1 MAVGRLPPR
10 AAGWMGR
17 RLGDLGYVLTPGRR
31 KTALTNLARAF
42 PEIALGAR
50 RRICRRSYQH
60 FGLMVVEL
68 AAMLARPL
76 EETLRRIRVDGL
88 EHVRSAMDQH
98 GRALLLTAHLGNW
111 ELLPVA
117 CRLTGYRLSVVLRP
131 LDAPWLDRLAMR
143 LRERSEVDLIDKR
156 AALRPVLR
164 ALAGG
169 AMVGILLDQNAARR
183 EGVFVPFFGRA
194 ASTSKSMA
202 VLALR
207 TGTPIVPAFI
217 RRENRGTHRVVV
229 GHALPLPPAGEIEA
243 AIVALT
249 ARCTE
254 AIEAAIRETPE
265 QWLWMHDRWRT
276 RPSDDRPEMGVR
288 C

>member
-1 MAVGRLPPR
+1 
-10 AAGWMGR
+10 
-17 RLGDLGYVLTPGRR
+17 
-31 KTALTNLARAF
+31 
-42 PEIALGAR
+42 
-50 RRICRRSYQH
+50 
-60 FGLMVVEL
+60 MVTEL
-68 AAMLARPL
+68 AALLARPL
-76 EETLRRIRVDGL
+76 DETLRRIRIDGL
-88 EHVRSAMDQH
+88 EHVRAAMDGH

-131 LDAPWLDRLAMR
+131 LDAPGLDRLATR
-143 LRERSEVDLIDKR
+143 LRERSEVELIDKR

-194 ASTSKSMA
+194 ASTSRSIA

-217 RRENRGTHRVVV
+217 RREAAGGHRVVV
-229 GHALPLPPAGEIEA
+229 GPALAVPLEKSDIAVGT
-243 AIVALT
+243 LT

-254 AIEAAIRETPE
+254 VIEAAIRETPG

-276 RPSDDRPEMGVR
+276 RPPVSRG
-288 C
+288 

>member
-1 MAVGRLPPR
+1 MAP
-10 AAGWMGR
+10 A
-17 RLGDLGYVLTPGRR
+17 
-31 KTALTNLARAF
+31 
-42 PEIALGAR
+42 AR
-50 RRICRRSYQH
+50 RRICRQSYRH
-60 FGLMVVEL
+60 FGLMAVEL
-68 AAMLARPL
+68 TRVLARPVD
-76 EETLRRIRVDGL
+76 ETLAGIRVDGL
-88 EHVRSAMDQH
+88 EHLRSAMEQP

-131 LDAPWLDRLAMR
+131 LDAPWLDRLITR
-143 LRERSEVDLIDKR
+143 LRDRSGIELIDKR

-164 ALAGG
+164 ALARG

-183 EGVFVPFFGRA
+183 EGVFVPFFGRS
-194 ASTSKSMA
+194 ASTSRSLA

-207 TGTPIVPAFI
+207 TGTPIIPAFI
-217 RRENRGTHRVVV
+217 RREADGTHRVVLEP
-229 GHALPLPPAGEIEA
+229 ALTAPPPADLEM

-254 AIEAAIRETPE
+254 AIERAVRETPD

-276 RPSDDRPEMGVR
+276 RPPSERVGKG
-288 C
+288 

>member
-1 MAVGRLPPR
+1 MA
-10 AAGWMGR
+10 
-17 RLGDLGYVLTPGRR
+17 
-31 KTALTNLARAF
+31 
-42 PEIALGAR
+42 
-50 RRICRRSYQH
+50 
-60 FGLMVVEL
+60 VEL
-68 AAMLARPL
+68 AALLARPL
-76 EETLRRIRVDGL
+76 DETLRLIQIDGL
-88 EHVRSAMDQH
+88 EHVHAAMARY

-131 LDAPWLDRLAMR
+131 LDAAWLDRLATRM
-143 LRERSEVDLIDKR
+143 RERSEVDLIDKR

-194 ASTSKSMA
+194 ASTSRSLA

-207 TGTPIVPAFI
+207 TGSPIVPAFI
-217 RRENRGTHRVVV
+217 HREDTGRHRVVV
-229 GHALPLPPAGEIEA
+229 DPPLEISPGVDVDD
-243 AIVALT
+243 AIVAVT
-249 ARCTE
+249 AACSE
-254 AIEAAIRETPE
+254 AIETAVRRTPD

-276 RPSDDRPEMGVR
+276 RPAAERRER
-288 C
+288 EA

>member
-1 MAVGRLPPR
+1 MA
-10 AAGWMGR
+10 
-17 RLGDLGYVLTPGRR
+17 
-31 KTALTNLARAF
+31 
-42 PEIALGAR
+42 I
-50 RRICRRSYQH
+50 
-60 FGLMVVEL
+60 EL
-68 AAMLARPL
+68 AVLLARPL
-76 EETLRRIRVDGL
+76 EETLRQIRIDGL
-88 EHVRSAMDQH
+88 EHVRSVMDQH

-131 LDAPWLDRLAMR
+131 LDAPWLDRLARRM
-143 LRERSEVDLIDKR
+143 RERSGVDLIDKR
-156 AALRPVLR
+156 SALRPVLR
-164 ALAGG
+164 ALAEG
-169 AMVGILLDQNAARR
+169 AMVGILLDQNASRR
-183 EGVFVPFFGRA
+183 EGVFVPFFGHP

-217 RRENRGTHRVVV
+217 RREDAGAHRVVV
-229 GHALPLPPAGEIEA
+229 GPPLAPPRSEGDVEA

-254 AIEAAIRETPE
+254 AIEAAIRKTPE

-276 RPSDDRPEMGVR
+276 RPPEDRGNVG
-288 C
+288 

>member
-1 MAVGRLPPR
+1 LPPG
-10 AAGWMGR
+10 AARWLGR
-17 RLGDLGYVLTPGRR
+17 RLGDLGYALTPGRR
-31 KTALTNLARAF
+31 RTALTNLARAF
-42 PEIALGAR
+42 PNLTPGAR

-60 FGLMVVEL
+60 LGLMVTEL
-68 AAMLARPL
+68 AGLLARPL
-76 EETLRRIRVDGL
+76 EDTLGRIRIDGL
-88 EHVRSAMDQH
+88 EHLRATVDRH

-131 LDAPWLDRLAMR
+131 LDAPWLDRLATRM
-143 LRERSEVDLIDKR
+143 RERSAVDLIDKR

-164 ALAGG
+164 ALGRG
-169 AMVGILLDQNAARR
+169 ALVGILLDQNAARR
-183 EGVFVPFFGRA
+183 EGVFVPFFGRP
-194 ASTSKSMA
+194 ASTSKSLA

-217 RRENRGTHRVVV
+217 RREDAGTHRVLV
-229 GHALPLPPAGEIEA
+229 GPPLQRPPSGDVEA
-243 AIVALT
+243 AIVELT

-254 AIEAAIRETPE
+254 AIEAAIGETPD

-276 RPSDDRPEMGVR
+276 RPPNDRVDTG
-288 C
+288 

>member
-1 MAVGRLPPR
+1 
-10 AAGWMGR
+10 
-17 RLGDLGYVLTPGRR
+17 
-31 KTALTNLARAF
+31 
-42 PEIALGAR
+42 
-50 RRICRRSYQH
+50 
-60 FGLMVVEL
+60 MVTEL
-68 AAMLARPL
+68 AALLARPL
-76 EETLRRIRVDGL
+76 DDTLRRMRIDGL

-131 LDAPWLDRLAMR
+131 LDAPWLDRLATRMR
-143 LRERSEVDLIDKR
+143 EQSEVDLIDKR

-183 EGVFVPFFGRA
+183 EGVFVPFFERP
-194 ASTSKSMA
+194 ASTSKSLA

-207 TGTPIVPAFI
+207 TSTPIVPAFI
-217 RRENRGTHRVVV
+217 RREHAGTHRIVV
-229 GHALPLPPAGEIEA
+229 GPPLPLPPPGDVGA
-243 AIVALT
+243 AVVALT

-254 AIEAAIRETPE
+254 AIEAAIREMPE

-276 RPSDDRPEMGVR
+276 RPPG
-288 C
+288 

>member
-1 MAVGRLPPR
+1 
-10 AAGWMGR
+10 MGR

-42 PEIALGAR
+42 PDLAPAAR

-60 FGLMVVEL
+60 LGLMVIEL
-68 AAMLARPL
+68 AALLARPL
-76 EETLRRIRVDGL
+76 EDTLHRIRIDGL
-88 EHVRSAMDQH
+88 EHLRTTVDQH

-131 LDAPWLDRLAMR
+131 LDAPWLDRLATRM
-143 LRERSEVDLIDKR
+143 RERSAVDLIDKR

-164 ALAGG
+164 ALASG

-183 EGVFVPFFGRA
+183 EGVFVPFFGRP

-207 TGTPIVPAFI
+207 TDAPIVPAFI
-217 RRENRGTHRVVV
+217 RREDTGRHRVVV
-229 GHALPLPPAGEIEA
+229 GPPLSFPPSGDVEA
-243 AIVALT
+243 AVAVLT

-254 AIEAAIRETPE
+254 AIEAAIRATPE

-276 RPSDDRPEMGVR
+276 RPAND
-288 C
+288 